1 MERNVALVTG
11 GSRGIGAATARLLA
25 AEGWA
30 VAINYRADK
39 AAAEA
44 TAKAVRDAGGAAM
57 IVQADTAIEA
67 DVIAMFEAI
76 DAEWGRLDALVNNAG
91 VMGPRGAFSDL
102 TEADMQ
108 RVLGV
113 NVTGYMLC
121 AQQAAKRMSKISDG
135 SNPGN
140 GGCIVNVSSGSAH
153 MGGAGEQVLY
163 AVSKG
168 AVNSLTIGLSQEFG
182 PMGIR
187 VNTISPGLTAT
198 DMPPQEKLDKAGPSI
213 PLGRVGEAE
222 EVAEG
227 IVWLLSA
234 KSSYVAGAYLRISG
248 GRP

>member
-1 MERNVALVTG
+1 MDRNVALVTG
-11 GSRGIGAATARLLA
+11 GSRGIGAATAKLLA
-25 AEGWA
+25 VEGWA

-44 TAKAVRDAGGAAM
+44 TAEAVRGAGGAAM
-57 IVQADTAIEA
+57 IVQADTADEA
-67 DVIAMFEAI
+67 DIIAMFEAVE
-76 DAEWGRLDALVNNAG
+76 AEWGRLDALVNNAG
-91 VMGPRGAFSDL
+91 VIGPRGPFSDL

-108 RVLGV
+108 HVLAV
-113 NVTGYMLC
+113 NVKGYMQC
-121 AQQAAKRMSKISDG
+121 AQQAAKRMSKQL
-135 SNPGN
+135 
-140 GGCIVNVSSGSAH
+140 GGKGGGIINVSSGSAH

-198 DMPPQEKLDKAGPSI
+198 DMPPQEKLDSAGPSI